1 MITKLIIFD
10 VETTGT
16 STTDQIIE
24 LGLKAGL
31 SGPSHVWRIKPNIPI
46 GKKAQ
51 EIHGI
56 SMEDLA
62 ESPSFRE
69 LWTTEIGEYFAGAD
83 VFGGYN
89 VKFDIEMIQAELKR
103 SGLPEIDLSNKIV
116 VDAMKIWR
124 QCEPRTLVDAHKRF
138 AGYEFEGAHSAKD
151 DVDATARVFEGML
164 EQFNLIE
171 KTWSEI
177 EILCDP
183 DKKKWVGPS
192 NHFQWSDDGEFI
204 FISFGKHKDM
214 NVCTAPLSYFNWVR
228 GQDFPKHVR
237 EIAYA
242 RCSMGEPQF
251 YEWVEGK
258 FGAFDPS

>member
-1 MITKLIIFD
+1 MSKLIIFD

-16 STTDQIIE
+16 STTTDQIIE
-24 LGLKAGL
+24 LGLKDGL
-31 SGPSHVWRIKPNIPI
+31 NGPSRVWRIKPNIPI
-46 GKKAQ
+46 GEKAQ

-56 SMEDLA
+56 SMDDLA
-62 ESPSFRE
+62 GSPAFQE
-69 LWTTEIGEYFAGAD
+69 LWDTEIGEYFTTAD

-89 VKFDIEMIQAELKR
+89 VKFDIEMIQSELR
-103 SGLPEIDLSNKIV
+103 RFGLPEIDLSKKIV
-116 VDAMKIWR
+116 IDALKIWR

-138 AGYEFEGAHSAKD
+138 AGYTFEGAHSAKD

-164 EQFNLIE
+164 EQFGLI
-171 KTWSEI
+171 TTPWDEI

-183 DKKKWVGPS
+183 DKKRWVGPS
-192 NHFQWSDDGEFI
+192 NHFQWYDDGEYI

-214 NVCTAPLSYFNWVR
+214 DIYSAPTGYFNWVR

-242 RCSMGEPQF
+242 RCAMGEPQF
-251 YEWVEGK
+251 YEWVENNYGT
-258 FGAFDPS
+258 FDPN